1 MLPLASHLAQ
11 SLVVTE
17 PVELAAFVVLPVKER
32 LVTPATGTDVAA
44 MEPVPV
50 AASEAPLPMTKAA
63 EVLVPPVSVL
73 KDPPDPDEP
82 QGEPAS
88 MTLPLA
94 SHFAQSFAVGVPVVV
109 AIEVPVPLGENPAS
123 IC

>member
-1 MLPLASHLAQ
+1 MMLPLASHLAQ
-11 SLVVTE
+11 SLVVTV

-32 LVTPATGTDVAA
+32 LLTPPTGTDVAA
-44 MEPVPV
+44 MEPLPV
-50 AASEAPLPMTKAA
+50 AAREAPLPMTKAA
-63 EVLVPPVSVL
+63 EVFVPPVSVL
-73 KDPPDPDEP
+73 KDPPDDEP

-88 MTLPLA
+88 ITFPLA

-109 AIEVPVPLGENPAS
+109 ATEVPVPLAESPVS

>member
-11 SLVVTE
+11 SLVVTV

-32 LVTPATGTDVAA
+32 FVTPATGTAVAV
-44 MEPVPV
+44 MEPVPE
-50 AASEAPLPMTKAA
+50 AAREAPLPMTRAA
-63 EVLVPPVSVL
+63 EVFVPPVRVL
-73 KDPPDPDEP
+73 KDPPADEP

-88 MTLPLA
+88 MTFPLA
-94 SHFAQSFAVGVPVVV
+94 SHFAQSLAVGVPVVV
-109 AIEVPVPLGENPAS
+109 AMEVPVPLGESPLS